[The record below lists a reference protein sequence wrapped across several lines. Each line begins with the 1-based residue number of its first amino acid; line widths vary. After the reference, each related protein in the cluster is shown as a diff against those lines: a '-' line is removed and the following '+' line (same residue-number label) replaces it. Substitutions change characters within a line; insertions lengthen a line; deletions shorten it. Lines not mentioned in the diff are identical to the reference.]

1 LTRRALFLCATAL
14 VLAGCSAEQPDA
26 APDPVPSQ
34 SKSAPGKNVGAF
46 PAGAA
51 ADYQLGGAYQPPPG
65 ATLLVRDSTATPAA
79 GLYNVC
85 YVNGFQTQPA
95 DRDLW
100 LTQRRDLILFGA
112 DQAPLIDSN
121 WPDELIVDTSTPAKR
136 DRLTAIFAST
146 ITGCA
151 QAGFNAV
158 EVDNLDSYT
167 RSAGALTVED
177 NLAFATALA
186 HLSHDAGMAIGQKNS
201 AELGSQGKEKAG
213 FDFAVTEECVRFDEC
228 QSYTDAYGEH
238 VLDIEYTDEPGGTA
252 DVCAHSPR
260 PKATIIRD
268 RALTTPAGP
277 GYSYE
282 RC

>member
-1 LTRRALFLCATAL
+1 MNARSALGVLLLLALTAACSSEPDTAPTP
-14 VLAGCSAEQPDA
+14 ASAPA
-26 APDPVPSQ
+26 PSQ
-34 SKSAPGKNVGAF
+34 GFAAF

-51 ADYQLGGAYQPPPG
+51 ADYQLGGAYPPPPG
-65 ATLLVRDSTATPAA
+65 TTLLVRDSTATPAL

-95 DRDLW
+95 DRELW
-100 LTQRRDLILFGA
+100 LGQRHDLVLFGA
-112 DQAPLIDSN
+112 DKAPLIDPN
-121 WPDELIVDTSTPAKR
+121 WPDELVLDTSTPAKR
-136 DRLTAIFAST
+136 AQLTTIFTST

-151 QAGFNAV
+151 KAGFNAV
-158 EVDNLDSYT
+158 EIDNLDSYT
-167 RSAGALTVED
+167 RSAGALTTAD

-186 HLSHDAGMAIGQKNS
+186 HLAHNAGMAIGQKNS
-201 AELGSQGKEKAG
+201 AELGSQGKEQAG

-228 QSYTDAYGEH
+228 GSYTDVYGER
-238 VLDIEYTDEPGGTA
+238 VLDIEYTDNPGGTA
-252 DVCAHSPR
+252 GICGHSPR